1 MKKSPLSF
9 FLGAALC
16 CALPWA
22 SDAAA
27 QAVNVPFPP
36 DSASIVYKSDGA
48 GMIVQFATST
58 ESESCK
64 GLEPIGKVFAADL
77 LRQKLLG
84 FVYKTVERSNRLLG
98 AYPQIETV
106 VKAEQPLQ
114 IRGYSSWSD
123 STAGFRSNGSCGP
136 LTAQFTPQPLHKYLV
151 MFNFANGT
159 CTQDVYDVTEP
170 DQKAPVETTTIA
182 SCEKP

>member
-1 MKKSPLSF
+1 MKKTSLPLA
-9 FLGAALC
+9 LAAALC
-16 CALPWA
+16 CALPWS

-27 QAVNVPFPP
+27 QAVSVPFPP

-58 ESESCK
+58 EAESCK

-98 AYPQIETV
+98 AYPQIDTV
-106 VKAEQPLQ
+106 VKADKPLQ

-136 LTAQFTPQPLHKYLV
+136 LTRQFTPQPLHKYLV

-159 CTQDVYDVTEP
+159 CTQDVHDVTEP
-170 DQKAPVETTTIA
+170 EQKAPVETNA
-182 SCEKP
+182 VAGCEKP